1 MIIIF
6 IYKEKF
12 FYDYIL
18 QDGLQTVKDKIKDKQ
33 QNYYLKEIPKK
44 GGLRNLNCIKKETP
58 LYEYQTSLKNK
69 FLKNIPISE
78 NAYGFV
84 KGKSYYDFLVPHIT
98 GGKEKFFLRID
109 IQDFFGSIT
118 ADVLEET
125 FRYYFKTEAQ
135 ASNEMVE
142 LIIDIIS
149 LDDVLPQ
156 GAVTSPVVSNIVFRQ
171 LDIRIQKYCNKLNVV
186 YTRYA
191 DDLLFSSVNS
201 RIHEPFFVKM
211 ISNILNTLNLNI
223 NFSKMKKNKSEIS
236 LNGFVV
242 GKNIR
247 LSRKKKRDINRVF
260 FVYRYKEP
268 KTISELLTL
277 LNSQNF
283 TRRACK
289 NNEYFSSKISLLN
302 YLSGYRS
309 FLISWLPSNKQ
320 SANHKNM
327 EKFINN
333 LEELILNIM
342 NLD

>member
-6 IYKEKF
+6 IYKENF

-18 QDGLQTVKDKIKDKQ
+18 QDDLQSVKEKIKDKQ
-33 QNYYLKEIPKK
+33 QNYYLKDIPKK
-44 GGLRNLNCIKKETP
+44 GGLRYLNCIEKETP

-84 KGKSYYDFLVPHIT
+84 KGRSYYDFLVPHIR
-98 GGKEKFFLRID
+98 GNKERYFLRID
-109 IQDFFGSIT
+109 IKDFFDSIT
-118 ADVLEET
+118 ADILEET
-125 FRYYFKTEAQ
+125 FKYYFKTDAKT
-135 ASNEMVE
+135 SNEMVE

-149 LDDVLPQ
+149 LNDVLPQ

-171 LDIRIQKYCNKLNVV
+171 LDIRIQKYCDKLKVV

-191 DDLLFSSVNS
+191 DDLLFSSVND
-201 RIHEPFFVKM
+201 RIHEPFFIKM
-211 ISNILNTLNLNI
+211 ISKILKTLNLNI
-223 NFSKMKKNKSEIS
+223 NFSKIKKSKEEIS

-242 GKNIR
+242 GQNIR
-247 LSRKKKRDINRVF
+247 ISRKKKRDINRVIF
-260 FVYRYKEP
+260 IYKDKEP
-268 KTISELLTL
+268 KTTSELLTL

-283 TRRACK
+283 TSRARK

-309 FLISWLPSNKQ
+309 FLISWLPRSKQ
-320 SANHKNM
+320 SVNYKSM
-327 EKFINN
+327 KSFIKN
-333 LEELILNIM
+333 LEELILNII